1 MSFANLLSTRS
12 LINDFREQGLVIQ
25 DRVRN
30 FLRNEVVTT
39 QLGYGSYRVY
49 SDNKIHRESL
59 LVALQ
64 SGVNLIDT
72 SSNFTYGESEKNDR
86 HGSLRNEIKIIKRS
100 FYSSLQSWLFT
111 RPRFLQE
118 IRRMEEEGRSFQ
130 EMIKLDSVCWYCIEP
145 EFIRH
150 QFF

>member
-72 SSNFTYGESEKNDR
+72 SSNFTYGESEKMI
-86 HGSLRNEIKIIKRS
+86 GMVLSEMRS
-100 FYSSLQSWLFT
+100 RSSKDHFILVSKVGYLQG
-111 RPRFLQE
+111 PALQE
-118 IRRMEEEGRSFQ
+118 IRRMEEEGDLFR
-130 EMIKLDSVCWYCIEP
+130 K
-145 EFIRH
+145 
-150 QFF
+150 

>member
-72 SSNFTYGESEKNDR
+72 SSNFTYGESEKMIGMVLSEMR
-86 HGSLRNEIKIIKRS
+86 SKIIKRS
-100 FYSSLQSWLFT
+100 FYSSLQSRLFT
-111 RPRFLQE
+111 RPRFTRNKEDGGRGE
-118 IRRMEEEGRSFQ
+118 IFSGNDQTGLCLLVLHRTR
-130 EMIKLDSVCWYCIEP
+130 I
-145 EFIRH
+145 H
-150 QFF
+150 QASIF